1 MQKKMKR
8 LKTKSGDSKKKKKR
22 KLLKK
27 RPERVSRVRI
37 IKDCGAEG
45 SEPML
50 DGASGL
56 DPRKT
61 SPRKT
66 KGEKILFPILFLCFH
81 NIMSKLRLRSPH
93 ACERKKPRLR
103 FTIYIY
109 NLYGDTYI
117 GERAEGVILYWTLLP
132 ASNRKNAYDA
142 WKRKENV
149 KNNNN
154 VSCAISEAAEEV
166 GLEQN

>member
-1 MQKKMKR
+1 MKTQKMKR

-93 ACERKKPRLR
+93 ACERKKRCLR
-103 FTIYIY
+103 FTISY
-109 NLYGDTYI
+109 NFNLSLLETYI
-117 GERAEGVILYWTLLP
+117 GWRGSFHSRHCFKPQNEIVQIQIMRLF
-132 ASNRKNAYDA
+132 A
-142 WKRKENV
+142 W
-149 KNNNN
+149 
-154 VSCAISEAAEEV
+154 
-166 GLEQN
+166 